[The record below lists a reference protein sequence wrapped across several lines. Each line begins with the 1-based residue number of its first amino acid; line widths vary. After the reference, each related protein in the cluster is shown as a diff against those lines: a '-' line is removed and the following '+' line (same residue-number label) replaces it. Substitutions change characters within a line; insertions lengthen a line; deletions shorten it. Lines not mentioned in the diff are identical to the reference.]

1 MQRLWYFKAM
11 STVTPTLFLTICDL
25 LSFLFCLLI
34 MLGDGP
40 SFHGCQ
46 VPHLPWQKISRKGV
60 KSQAKMTHLWTQ
72 VSKGDSSPWQQ
83 ERSQYPMCGALL
95 CRKEWGVG
103 KQANWEQSSDL
114 AGENKL
120 LYSCHS
126 PASSVYLLPFTWRE
140 LQISTIMTINDWLQ
154 LSLQQIV
161 SNSLYIVVFHTWCYG
176 QNVKAPYPTS
186 TKFLCLNPHTC
197 LPPWWY

>member
-46 VPHLPWQKISRKGV
+46 VPHLPWHKISRKGV

-103 KQANWEQSSDL
+103 KQANWEQSPRVVILQEKTSCSTL
-114 AGENKL
+114 AIAQP
-120 LYSCHS
+120 H
-126 PASSVYLLPFTWRE
+126 PFTFYLLPEENFRYQLLWP
-140 LQISTIMTINDWLQ
+140 SMTGFNLVFSR
-154 LSLQQIV
+154 LSQT
-161 SNSLYIVVFHTWCYG
+161 LYT
-176 QNVKAPYPTS
+176 
-186 TKFLCLNPHTC
+186 
-197 LPPWWY
+197 